1 MNRPSSPQRH
11 ATAAAAASRAEA
23 ASNPPQTA
31 AGHDP
36 SAGPNRG
43 DAAPHA
49 GGGPS
54 VWAASP
60 PGEAD
65 GGGHGL
71 RRALRGAVRAV
82 PTLIVLAVLLALA
95 VWGHLSGWKL
105 PGLAGRSPNAS
116 APDDWCEEHA
126 VPETQCVVCNED
138 RYPPPPDYG
147 WCAQHGVHHCLLE
160 HPAVAQLKGP
170 PSIDAAERQRVE
182 AALRLRPRPENN
194 QGCKNPGRRIQFAS
208 HEAVQRAGIDVEP
221 VVRRRVRETIHVP
234 GEVRYD
240 ETRVARLSSKA
251 PGTVWRVEKRLG
263 DPVAPGELLALI
275 DSADV
280 GRLKSDLLAALA
292 EERLQELAFQR
303 LKDLSDAGI
312 IAGRQFQ
319 ETEAALVKARTRVLA
334 TRQALI
340 NLGLPVDLQAL
351 RAADDAQR
359 VAQLQFLGLPE
370 SIAAEL
376 DPATTTSNLL
386 PVRSP
391 LDGRVVE
398 RSTVAGEVVD
408 TSRPLF
414 RVADTSHMWLV
425 LNVPLE
431 EAPLVRLGQSVQFR
445 SDDLT
450 GQVSGQVVW
459 ISTEADPRTRTVQVR
474 ADLPNGDGRLRSE
487 TFGSGHIVLRDD
499 PQAIVVPHAA
509 LQWDGSCHVVFVRD
523 RDYFDA
529 ASPAAKM
536 FHARS
541 VRPGARDGPWTEILV
556 GLWPGEVVATT
567 GSDVLKAQLLRNNL
581 GAG

>member
-1 MNRPSSPQRH
+1 MNRPSDPQGY
-11 ATAAAAASRAEA
+11 ATAAVPDSRAEG
-23 ASNPPQTA
+23 ASNPTQA
-31 AGHDP
+31 ATGNDAD
-36 SAGPNRG
+36 AGRSCIG
-43 DAAPHA
+43 AAPHA
-49 GGGPS
+49 ASAAQP
-54 VWAASP
+54 WQASP
-60 PGEAD
+60 PNESQGTRT
-65 GGGHGL
+65 GL
-71 RRALRGAVRAV
+71 HRATVGLLRAV
-82 PTLIVLAVLLALA
+82 PTLAILALLLALA

-105 PGLAGRSPNAS
+105 PGLSGTSPNES
-116 APDDWCEEHA
+116 AADDWCQEHA

-138 RYPPPPDYG
+138 KFPSPPDFG
-147 WCAQHGVHHCLLE
+147 WCMQHGVHHCLLE
-160 HPAVAQLKGP
+160 HPEVAQLDQP
-170 PSIDAAERQRVE
+170 PQVDAAERQRVE
-182 AALRLRPRPENN
+182 EALRLRPRPENN

-208 HEAVQRAGIDVEP
+208 HEAVQKAGIDVEP
-221 VVRRRVRETIHVP
+221 VARRRVRETIHVP

-263 DPVAPGELLALI
+263 DPVASGELLALI
-275 DSADV
+275 DSAEV
-280 GRLKSDLLAALA
+280 GRLKTDLLAALA

-312 IAGRQFQ
+312 VAGRQFQ

-340 NLGLPVDLQAL
+340 NLGLPVDLDAL

-359 VAQLQFLGLPE
+359 VEQLQFLGLPE
-370 SIAAEL
+370 EIADQL
-376 DPATTTSNLL
+376 DRATTTSNLL

-391 LDGRVVE
+391 LEGRVVE
-398 RSTVAGEVVD
+398 RSAVAGEVVD
-408 TSRPLF
+408 TARTLF

-431 EAPLVRLGQSVQFR
+431 EAPLVRLGQRVLFR

-450 GQVSGQVVW
+450 GQVGGQVVW

-499 PQAIVVPHAA
+499 PQAIVVPHSA

-523 RDYFDA
+523 GDYFRS
-529 ASPAAKM
+529 ASAAAKV
-536 FHARS
+536 FHTRS